1 QIELTPVPKKNSIS
15 ATCQKHRYGK
25 SKSQPINQMKLSS
38 ALFLTFAFCFPAVT
52 DGRADNF
59 RDAFGPRFSAAQS
72 IYLNQAP
79 KKGLDSV
86 HRWNQI
92 AINATGLDHTPVA
105 PGENRVFGEQ
115 LGPGRSSRAMAIVHI
130 AIFDAV
136 NALLGGYQ
144 SYTGVSAP
152 QGAASMDAA
161 VGQVAHDTLVALF
174 PSQAASFDS
183 LLANDLAQIKSKNE
197 KANGIDLGQRA
208 AAAIVALRLNDGS
221 QIPEPRVGIDYFTI
235 NLPGHWRQDPIS
247 LIPLALG
254 AHWGE
259 CNAFVLE
266 SSQQFRVPPPPA
278 MTSAEYTTAYNEV
291 KGIGGDGVV

>member
-1 QIELTPVPKKNSIS
+1 MYVKKVTVLLLGSL
-15 ATCQKHRYGK
+15 
-25 SKSQPINQMKLSS
+25 LSVLS
-38 ALFLTFAFCFPAVT
+38 VAAVL
-52 DGRADNF
+52 DNGF
-59 RDAFGPRFSAAQS
+59 NAVFGPLFQPSPNVPPLVGPRH
-72 IYLNQAP
+72 
-79 KKGLDSV
+79 GLDSL
-86 HRWNQI
+86 HRWNLI

-152 QGAASMDAA
+152 QGATSMDAA
-161 VGQVAHDTLVALF
+161 VSQAAHDTLVALF

-183 LLANDLAQIKSKNE
+183 LLANDLAQIKSKTE

-208 AAAIVALRLNDGS
+208 AAAILALRLNDGS
-221 QIPEPRVGIDYFTI
+221 QIPEPRVGIDYFTS

-254 AHWGE
+254 AYWGQ
-259 CNAFVLE
+259 CTTFVLE

-278 MTSAEYTTAYNEV
+278 LTSAQYTTAYNDV
-291 KGIGGDGVV
+291 KAIGGDGVVTPTQRTA